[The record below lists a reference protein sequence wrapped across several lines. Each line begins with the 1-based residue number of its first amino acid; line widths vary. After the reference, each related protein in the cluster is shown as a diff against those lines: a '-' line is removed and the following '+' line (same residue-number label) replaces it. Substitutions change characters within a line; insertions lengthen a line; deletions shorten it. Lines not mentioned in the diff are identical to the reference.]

1 MMSYL
6 IGQAFNYSTFAHAWF
21 AYDYRIVLLAS
32 AKDLYN
38 TQDFLFTTYNW
49 VQAVLC
55 CYGSKVC
62 AEIINNRG
70 VAIRFCSDILFCLAI
85 HAATFARII

>member
-21 AYDYRIVLLAS
+21 AYDYRIVLFAS

-38 TQDFLFTTYNW
+38 TQDFLLTTYNG
-49 VQAVLC
+49 VQTALC

-70 VAIRFCSDILFCLAI
+70 VVLTFSFAWLFMLLPSLELSLG
-85 HAATFARII
+85 